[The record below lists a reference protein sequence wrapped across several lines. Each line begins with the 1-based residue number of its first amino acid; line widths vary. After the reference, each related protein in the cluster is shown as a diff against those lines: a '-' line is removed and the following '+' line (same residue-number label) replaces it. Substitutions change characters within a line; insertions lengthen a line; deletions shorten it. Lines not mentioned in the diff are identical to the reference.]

1 MQYNT
6 LNNEIKYVIVPNK
19 NAKIVSIKFAFAC
32 GFYNEYS
39 GVNNFTHLLEHLF
52 AYYFNKK
59 ECTINKIKKILNKK
73 IYTSNAYTSNQ
84 QMCIY
89 INCYQKDFSFFLN
102 LLSRSIF
109 NLCITNDNLDMSK
122 KHVVQELKQYDN
134 FHLENCIN
142 KYIFKRNKVDFNEGI
157 KDVSNC
163 KINDINKFYKN
174 IFCKNMI
181 LGVTCNSNNIY
192 KNKKEIIK
200 TFSKKFEINK
210 HIYSN
215 NFNITILKKNR
226 IFKMYKDIK
235 SIEIYIVI
243 PIDIK
248 KYTKEYWE
256 LIIILDYMF
265 DFDKGPFYKKLR
277 NKEKIIYS
285 IGYTININSIDSNKS
300 LLVINSFTEDNNLK
314 KFLKYFDKLFKSVK
328 MNNNIFLEIKN
339 KILFKI
345 NKNNMVY
352 HDDCLDYYLNNLL
365 YNIKITYDDNLNNL
379 KRAKNN
385 KNLLIKLKKIK
396 YFIFLLN
403 KNYKKI

>member
-1 MQYNT
+1 
-6 LNNEIKYVIVPNK
+6 
-19 NAKIVSIKFAFAC
+19 
-32 GFYNEYS
+32 
-39 GVNNFTHLLEHLF
+39 
-52 AYYFNKK
+52 
-59 ECTINKIKKILNKK
+59 
-73 IYTSNAYTSNQ
+73 
-84 QMCIY
+84 
-89 INCYQKDFSFFLN
+89 
-102 LLSRSIF
+102 
-109 NLCITNDNLDMSK
+109 
-122 KHVVQELKQYDN
+122 
-134 FHLENCIN
+134 
-142 KYIFKRNKVDFNEGI
+142 
-157 KDVSNC
+157 
-163 KINDINKFYKN
+163 
-174 IFCKNMI
+174 
-181 LGVTCNSNNIY
+181 
-192 KNKKEIIK
+192 
-200 TFSKKFEINK
+200 
-210 HIYSN
+210 
-215 NFNITILKKNR
+215 
-226 IFKMYKDIK
+226 MYKDIK